1 MKYRYMLQHDEASKY
16 DTQWKEP
23 DIKGH
28 LLYDLIYTKYPEQ
41 ANPLREKVDQW
52 LLGAEEMENEEQL
65 LISMKFLFGVMKM
78 F

>member
-1 MKYRYMLQHDEASKY
+1 MHAPRCAVQTLRCGMWA
-16 DTQWKEP
+16 
-23 DIKGH
+23 KGH
-28 LLYDLIYTKYPEQ
+28 LLYDLIYTKYPEK

>member
-1 MKYRYMLQHDEASKY
+1 MMKLQNM
-16 DTQWKEP
+16 T
-23 DIKGH
+23 H